1 MAESMTE
8 IQIQMAEKQNTG
20 TVWTNN
26 KDFDKNGYFVVK
38 DLWDV
43 EELYHP
49 VPELRGQI
57 NYWDNDPTHL
67 NHTPVEGQVEG
78 SIAR

>member
-1 MAESMTE
+1 MAEAMTDV
-8 IQIQMAEKQNTG
+8 QLMFQEKRNTG

-49 VPELRGQI
+49 VP
-57 NYWDNDPTHL
+57 
-67 NHTPVEGQVEG
+67 
-78 SIAR
+78 